1 MRALVLSGGS
11 IKGAYE
17 AGAILSIVEAGF
29 CPDAVLGI
37 STGALSAAFLVN
49 ALGAK
54 TDRTPTNLQWVEA
67 ASEFVDFY
75 RNRLSSPEMLVRPRS
90 RIAIA
95 WHILWK
101 RFDGVLDTTPLR
113 TLIRE
118 TLEEAALRRA
128 RVQLRVGAV
137 NMGSGQIRYVGG
149 DHPDIVEFT
158 YASTAEPL
166 LMPAVRIGGVD
177 YYDGS
182 IRDLAPVGNAIN
194 LGATEIVAVVCQPRT
209 LDQQAFP
216 KGHVVAMA
224 KRLVDVVTNEIV
236 VNDLRAVERVNQ
248 VVRAGDSMSM
258 FGREYAPIQWRLVE
272 PRSEIKMD
280 IRHFTRAD
288 IERMIEQGR
297 ELGRRAMEGPWHTSA
312 MLGKAAGP

>member
-54 TDRTPTNLQWVEA
+54 TDQAPTNLHWVEA

-75 RNRLSSPEMLVRPRS
+75 RTRLSSPEMLVHPRS
-90 RIAIA
+90 WIAIA
-95 WHILWK
+95 WHILWHT
-101 RFDGVLDTTPLR
+101 FDGVFDTTPLHR
-113 TLIRE
+113 LIRQ
-118 TLEEAALRRA
+118 TLSEGTLRRA

-137 NMGSGQIRYVGG
+137 DMGSGQIRYVGA

-166 LMPAVRIGGVD
+166 LMPAVRIGGAD
-177 YYDGS
+177 YYDGG

-194 LGATEIVAVVCQPRT
+194 LGATEIVAVVCQPRV
-209 LDQQAFP
+209 LDRQTFP
-216 KGHVVAMA
+216 RGHVVAMA
-224 KRLVDVVTNEIV
+224 SRLVDVVTNEIV

-248 VVRAGDSMSM
+248 VVRAGDSMNM

-272 PRSEIKMD
+272 PTSEIRVD
-280 IRHFTRAD
+280 IRNFTRAD

-297 ELGRRAMEGPWHTSA
+297 EMGRRAMEGPWHTSA
-312 MLGKAAGP
+312 KLGKTAGP